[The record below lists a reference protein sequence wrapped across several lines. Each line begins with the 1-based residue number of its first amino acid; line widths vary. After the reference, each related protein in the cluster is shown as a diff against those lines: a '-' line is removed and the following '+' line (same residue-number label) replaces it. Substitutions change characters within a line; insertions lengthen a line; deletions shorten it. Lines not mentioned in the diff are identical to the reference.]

1 MVDFYCKFL
10 DYSLFI
16 PCPSPPKSPF
26 SIFPIHP
33 SQYPRIRRRKS
44 PSLTMLSKP
53 NSPTPEF
60 ELISTTE
67 CSDGSLVFRFGDTSE
82 VARNVEIEE
91 PNFVLRGLV
100 SESTKNSYVVK
111 VLDGE
116 HERQVIVKEIDR
128 EVKGEGS
135 TEVVDTVKNIDVGV
149 SNKDKGVNKSKST
162 VVIDMID
169 SDEEPN
175 DMVLEDTNEIEVPV
189 FEEVPIEVC
198 DYFDSETVHVSDVNE
213 SDSSS
218 RGFIHDEEKSA
229 NNVEGSVEKDRQ
241 EISGPVSA
249 LQVNEKINVESSG
262 VVSQEVLEERS
273 GVETVPSSTTFEHS
287 SVREV
292 DSTFASENNSKRN
305 GTAEV
310 DHLPK
315 NAETHRVEAGT
326 GNDPIPK
333 DITSHDNLEDIVD
346 KDGNESTMK
355 AHDSSTNMVLEDGK
369 TLNDKQKSDFVE
381 GSRHEAVESE
391 LPDASLNREE
401 ISTTGYLLS
410 SGAYLLPHPDKAL
423 TGGEDAYFI
432 SGQNWLGVADGVG
445 EWTLYGI
452 NPGIYARELMDN
464 CQKIVSDCNGVPVIE
479 PKKVLER
486 SALEAQSPGSSTILV
501 AYFDGQALHVANIGD
516 SGFIV
521 IRNGAVYEKSSPG
534 FYEFNFPYQIR
545 SGDIP
550 LELMKGYEIELN
562 VGDVVVTATDGLFDN
577 LYEQEIASIVSK
589 SLEANL
595 KPEEIAQA
603 LATRAQEVG
612 RSETSRSPFAD
623 AVLAAGYTGFT
634 GGKLDDVTVIVSF
647 VQERSSSHSE

>member
-1 MVDFYCKFL
+1 
-10 DYSLFI
+10 
-16 PCPSPPKSPF
+16 
-26 SIFPIHP
+26 
-33 SQYPRIRRRKS
+33 
-44 PSLTMLSKP
+44 MLSKP

-67 CSDGSLVFRFGDTSE
+67 CSDGSLVFRFGDASE

-135 TEVVDTVKNIDVGV
+135 TEVVDTVKNINVGV

-169 SDEEPN
+169 SEEEPN

-198 DYFDSETVHVSDVNE
+198 DYFDSETVHVSNVNE
-213 SDSSS
+213 SAFYS
-218 RGFIHDEEKSA
+218 RGFVLDEEKSA
-229 NNVEGSVEKDRQ
+229 NNVEGSIENDRQ

-249 LQVNEKINVESSG
+249 LQVNEQINVESSG

-287 SVREV
+287 SIREV

-305 GTAEV
+305 GTTEV

-315 NAETHRVEAGT
+315 NAETHGVEAGT

-333 DITSHDNLEDIVD
+333 DITSHDKLEDIVG

-381 GSRHEAVESE
+381 GSHHGAVESE
-391 LPDASLNREE
+391 LPDASLNGEE

-452 NPGIYARELMDN
+452 NPGIYARELMDY
-464 CQKIVSDCNGVPVIE
+464 CQKIVSDCNSVPVIE
-479 PKKVLER
+479 PKKVLEL
-486 SALEAQSPGSSTILV
+486 SALEAESPGSSTILV
-501 AYFDGQALHVANIGD
+501 AYFDGQVLGVENLSFHIGFQSFWELLHVANIGD

-603 LATRAQEVG
+603 LAMRAQEVG